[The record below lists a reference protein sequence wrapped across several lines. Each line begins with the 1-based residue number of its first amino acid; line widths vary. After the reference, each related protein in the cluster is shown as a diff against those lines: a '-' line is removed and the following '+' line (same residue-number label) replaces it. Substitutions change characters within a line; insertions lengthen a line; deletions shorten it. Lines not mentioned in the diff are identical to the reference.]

1 MLDFEWSGVRFTLV
15 KCSGG
20 VLDDCIPMHCHSEN
34 SYELHFIL
42 GGEGTLFTDFG
53 EYKMRQ
59 GNFFVTG
66 PGVKHSQV
74 GDKNNPLSDIYI
86 YIQTRNLQ
94 KQNSFA
100 KMFLETHFF
109 YHQQFETEC
118 ASQILSEIKE
128 KKPGWE
134 SAAAGLMINLLTR
147 ITRLYAPADYSAPEK
162 DENLNDMRFLIIENM
177 FLYNKDFTL
186 KDLSRKL
193 GVCERQTQR
202 LLKKYYGKTFREKIK
217 ESSQ

>member
-15 KCSGG
+15 KCSGACLMI
-20 VLDDCIPMHCHSEN
+20 VFRCTAIPKTVTNFISFWAERVHCLLISAN
-34 SYELHFIL
+34 IKCARAISLL
-42 GGEGTLFTDFG
+42 
-53 EYKMRQ
+53 
-59 GNFFVTG
+59 
-66 PGVKHSQV
+66 PAGVKHSQV

-202 LLKKYYGKTFREKIK
+202 LLKKYYGKTFREKVK

>member
-1 MLDFEWSGVRFTLV
+1 MLDFEWNGVRFTLV

-20 VLDDCIPMHCHSEN
+20 VLEDSIPMHCHSEN

-42 GGEGTLFTDFG
+42 GGEGTLLTDFG

-66 PGVKHSQV
+66 PGVKHSQS
-74 GDKNNPLSDIYI
+74 GDKNNPLKDIYI
-86 YIQTRNLQ
+86 YIQKRNSQ
-94 KQNSFA
+94 KPNNFA
-100 KMFLETHFF
+100 KLFLDTHFY
-109 YHQQFETEC
+109 YHQQFETDC
-118 ASQILSEIKE
+118 ASQILNEING
-128 KKPGWE
+128 KKTGWE
-134 SAAAGLMINLLTR
+134 SAAEGLMINLLTR
-147 ITRLYAPADYSAPEK
+147 ITRLYAPDGYSAPVK

-177 FLYNKDFTL
+177 FLYNKGFTL
-186 KDLSRKL
+186 KELSRKL

-217 ESSQ
+217 ESTQ

>member
-1 MLDFEWSGVRFTLV
+1 MIDFEWNGVRFTLV

-20 VLDDCIPMHCHSEN
+20 VLDSCIPMHCHSEN

-42 GGEGTLFTDFG
+42 GGEGTLLTENG

-66 PGVKHSQV
+66 PGVNHSQT
-74 GDKNNPLSDIYI
+74 GDKNHPISDIYI
-86 YIQTRNLQ
+86 YLQKRNSQ
-94 KQNSFA
+94 KQNSFS
-100 KMFLETHFF
+100 KLFLDTHFY
-109 YHQQFETEC
+109 YHQQFENEC
-118 ASQILSEIKE
+118 VSEILSEINN

-147 ITRLYAPADYSAPEK
+147 ITRLYAPAGYTVPAK

-177 FLYNKDFTL
+177 FLYSKNFTL
-186 KDLSRKL
+186 KELSRKL

>member
-34 SYELHFIL
+34 SYEIHFIL
-42 GGEGTLFTDFG
+42 DGAGTLLTENG
-53 EYKMRQ
+53 EYKMRR

-66 PGVKHSQV
+66 PGINHSQT
-74 GDKNNPLSDIYI
+74 GDKNNPIKDIYI
-86 YIQTRNLQ
+86 YIQKRNSQ
-94 KQNSFA
+94 RQNSFA
-100 KMFLETHFF
+100 KLFLDTHFY

-118 ASQILSEIKE
+118 AAEILSEINS

-147 ITRLYAPADYSAPEK
+147 ITRLYTPEGYTVPVK

-202 LLKKYYGKTFREKIK
+202 LLKKYYGKTFREKVK